1 MLLGYR
7 NPFRRISHAGR
18 VLTRRPRIPKHD
30 RRCFRVGHRGP
41 ARFEAGNTMPSFAK
55 ADRLRDLVG
64 LGVDGILTDDPAR
77 LRRIVS
83 GR

>member
-1 MLLGYR
+1 
-7 NPFRRISHAGR
+7 
-18 VLTRRPRIPKHD
+18 
-30 RRCFRVGHRGP
+30 
-41 ARFEAGNTMPSFAK
+41 MPSFAK